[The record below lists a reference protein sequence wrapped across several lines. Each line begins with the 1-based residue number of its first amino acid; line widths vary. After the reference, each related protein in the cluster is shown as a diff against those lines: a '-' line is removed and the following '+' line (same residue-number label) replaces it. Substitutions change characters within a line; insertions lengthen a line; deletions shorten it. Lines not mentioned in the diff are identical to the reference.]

1 MRGNL
6 RPPAGH
12 LNPVEFRDELL
23 GRLGLTPDASDQE
36 IETAHGELVEFLD
49 LAPHSMRSWAADRA
63 AEADEAFA
71 ILSGPA
77 LDLAA
82 MATLTAVAV
91 QNEPSLNPSS
101 ATEKSLA
108 TSKPPSKFA
117 AIKARRTLL
126 LWLGVP
132 VLAAAIVLG
141 VYSLGGGS
149 TVPGISGTPTNQAS
163 AGASPAVVDPVKV
176 STLMQRISSNPKD
189 LASLQGLGDLY
200 FGAGDYRVASVWE
213 QKILAIDPTNQVALL
228 ALGAAQFNL
237 GNQTEAKKQWLLAA
251 KLYPNLAEAHYD
263 LGFLYFSQSPPDL
276 AKVRVEWN
284 KVIAID
290 PNSSVAKT
298 VATHLKSLQKP
309 SPSASVSPSQK

>member
-1 MRGNL
+1 MG
-6 RPPAGH
+6 GH
-12 LNPVEFRDELL
+12 PRSPEGRLDPIEFRNELL
-23 GRLGLTPDASDQE
+23 GRLGLTPNASDQE

-49 LAPHSMRSWAADRA
+49 LAPHSMRSWASDRA
-63 AEADEAFA
+63 EAADEAFA

-82 MATLTAVAV
+82 LATSTTAAV
-91 QNEPSLNPSS
+91 QNERAPR
-101 ATEKSLA
+101 
-108 TSKPPSKFA
+108 FA
-117 AIKARRTLL
+117 AIKARRTWL
-126 LWLGVP
+126 LWLGLP
-132 VLAAAIVLG
+132 VLVAAIVIG
-141 VYSLGGGS
+141 VYSLGRGS
-149 TVPGISGTPTNQAS
+149 PVPGISGTPTNQAS
-163 AGASPAVVDPVKV
+163 PGASPAVVDPVKV
-176 STLMQRISSNPKD
+176 STLMKQIGSNPKD
-189 LASLQGLGDLY
+189 LAALQGLGDLY
-200 FGAGDYRVASVWE
+200 FGAADYRIASVWE

-263 LGFLYFSQSPPDL
+263 LGFLYFSQNPPDL

-309 SPSASVSPSQK
+309 APSASVSPSQK